1 MIKDHLLRLLTPDD
15 DGRAFV
21 DAVLLS
27 ASGALHRRRTAAQA
41 PALPP
46 LAWLERWARPWVVA
60 ALVGVAL
67 AAALPVLPSREAQTA
82 AEAAPPAEA
91 LMVMPFVDDVLA
103 LAPGN

>member
-1 MIKDHLLRLLTPDD
+1 MEHQLKQLLTPGD
-15 DGRAFV
+15 DGRAFR

-27 ASGALHRRRTAAQA
+27 ASGALHRRRAAA
-41 PALPP
+41 EAAASPP

-67 AAALPVLPSREAQTA
+67 AASLPVLPTRETQTV
-82 AEAAPPAEA
+82 AEAAPAVEA